1 MKPLITRRRFLA
13 TTTTAAAAAL
23 AMPRVLTAQKSDTQL
38 VVGTGE
44 HRYEVQHHWPQL
56 PDKYSWQITHNVA
69 VDRDGLLYV
78 THEGRENLK
87 EHPSIFVFDEKGKF
101 VRAFGNQF
109 QGGGHGLEVITE
121 GKEQFLYVT
130 AYQQVKSFAK
140 LTLKGETVWE
150 KHAPMDSGVYLKDE
164 DTAPKR
170 RWGADAFMPTNYAF
184 LPDGGFFLA
193 DGYGSFR
200 IHRYDKNGQ
209 WLSMFGK
216 RGKGDGEFNTP
227 HGIDLDDR
235 PGRAPSVVVCDR
247 ANKRLQ
253 WFDLNGKH
261 YLLVADT
268 GDNGGIRKTL
278 TLLVIEEPES
288 LRDGDTLRPAWSIN
302 FRWPDGARDCEA
314 TAVDATSGEV
324 LLISKKRVPPEL
336 FRLPLQPG
344 DSVQT
349 AQLVTT
355 LSGINQ
361 PSEIDLRKNPV
372 YGRYRSQITGADLSP
387 NGRVLAVLNYRSI
400 HLYVRAPGQDWRRAM
415 QTLPSELNFPWLPQ
429 AEGIAF
435 SADGRSLLIGSEQR
449 PSPLL
454 RYRVV
459 P

>member
-1 MKPLITRRRFLA
+1 MSNFLILLA
-13 TTTTAAAAAL
+13 LL
-23 AMPRVLTAQKSDTQL
+23 A
-38 VVGTGE
+38 
-44 HRYEVQHHWPQL
+44 
-56 PDKYSWQITHNVA
+56 
-69 VDRDGLLYV
+69 
-78 THEGRENLK
+78 
-87 EHPSIFVFDEKGKF
+87 
-101 VRAFGNQF
+101 
-109 QGGGHGLEVITE
+109 
-121 GKEQFLYVT
+121 
-130 AYQQVKSFAK
+130 
-140 LTLKGETVWE
+140 
-150 KHAPMDSGVYLKDE
+150 
-164 DTAPKR
+164 
-170 RWGADAFMPTNYAF
+170 ADASANRWSRPEYAGVF
-184 LPDGGFFLA
+184 TDPELNEVSGLA
-193 DGYGSFR
+193 ASRAHPGLYWAHNDS
-200 IHRYDKNGQ
+200 
-209 WLSMFGK
+209 
-216 RGKGDGEFNTP
+216 GDGEKLIVIRTDGSRVATLRVAGATNVDWE
-227 HGIDLDDR
+227 DLD
-235 PGRAPSVVVCDR
+235 S
-247 ANKRLQ
+247 
-253 WFDLNGKH
+253 FDLNGKH

-278 TLLVIEEPES
+278 VLYVFEEPQS
-288 LRDGDTLRPAWSIN
+288 LRDGDTLHPAWSIN

-344 DSVQT
+344 DGVQT

-415 QTLPSELNFPWLPQ
+415 QTLPSELSFPWLPQ

-454 RYRVV
+454 LFRVV